1 MEELRTDYAITREGP
16 SVADRDVPD
25 GGQTPPAKV
34 LLALLAMVAFFGG
47 SLPAYKI
54 ASASFGPATIN
65 LGRFA
70 LAIAA
75 ISVVTA
81 RRSRA
86 SVPVRSLL
94 VVGLFG
100 LGLMTL
106 FMSVGVD
113 RGSAVIG
120 SIVVGLEPI
129 GVALAGVLLVGDRP
143 TPTAKLALVI
153 GFSGALVA
161 SGVFTERTGPSPIVP
176 MILLLGTVVTFSVY
190 TANVRRIGRGVDP
203 LLVTQI
209 TQVGALCFIVPA
221 CLLDV
226 FDGGM
231 IRHGTITGKA
241 AAAVVFLGLGSAVAY
256 VLLCSVLATVPSH
269 RVAVSMFLTPM
280 FGVFFSWLVA
290 DEDLHVRDAIGGV
303 LVLLALAISER
314 GARAQRALLPA
325 A

>member
-1 MEELRTDYAITREGP
+1 MSDAAVINGSTRM
-16 SVADRDVPD
+16 ADAS
-25 GGQTPPAKV
+25 PATV
-34 LLALLAMVAFFGG
+34 LGALLVMVAFFGG

-65 LGRFA
+65 LGRFV
-70 LAIAA
+70 LAIAV
-75 ISVVTA
+75 ISVA
-81 RRSRA
+81 SRGRPRTG
-86 SVPVRSLL
+86 VPAKSLL

-143 TPTAKLALVI
+143 SPTAKLALAV

-161 SGVFTERTGPSPIVP
+161 SGIFTQKTGPSPIVP
-176 MILLLGTVVTFSVY
+176 MVLLLGTVVTFSIY
-190 TANVRRIGRGVDP
+190 TANVRRIGQGVDP

-209 TQVGALCFIVPA
+209 TQIGALCFIIPA

-231 IRHGTITGKA
+231 VRHGHVTGKA
-241 AAAVVFLGLGSAVAY
+241 AAAVVFLGFGSAVAY
-256 VLLCSVLATVPSH
+256 VLLCSVLASVPSH
-269 RVAVSMFLTPM
+269 RVAVSMFLTPL
-280 FGVFFSWLVA
+280 FGVFFSWLLA
-290 DEDLHVRDAIGGV
+290 GEDLHVRDAVGGL
-303 LVLLALAISER
+303 LVLFALWISER
-314 GARAQRALLPA
+314 GARSQRREPA
-325 A
+325 GSRA